1 MSIFIAAVAL
11 SWIVVLPQPSAW
23 ENTRSYEALY
33 LHVKGATTLT
43 PQEATRVRGRLD
55 ELRVSRE
62 ADLRRRRRAA
72 TLVPVIDGALGVD
85 TAPTVS
91 GRVTQGRHRVTPA
104 GWTAVSKWILTER
117 KAAGALLI
125 LLAMNTLAMMA
136 FASIAWGE
144 GWMRPAAVLM
154 FIGLMAAA
162 GVPMG
167 AYALRLDLLLYA
179 RWQARAVLASSWI
192 ESELEA
198 VRESAKQ
205 TSPRQFAAIG
215 RWVLVRR

>member
-1 MSIFIAAVAL
+1 M
-11 SWIVVLPQPSAW
+11 
-23 ENTRSYEALY
+23 
-33 LHVKGATTLT
+33 
-43 PQEATRVRGRLD
+43 
-55 ELRVSRE
+55 
-62 ADLRRRRRAA
+62 
-72 TLVPVIDGALGVD
+72 
-85 TAPTVS
+85 
-91 GRVTQGRHRVTPA
+91 
-104 GWTAVSKWILTER
+104 SKWILTER